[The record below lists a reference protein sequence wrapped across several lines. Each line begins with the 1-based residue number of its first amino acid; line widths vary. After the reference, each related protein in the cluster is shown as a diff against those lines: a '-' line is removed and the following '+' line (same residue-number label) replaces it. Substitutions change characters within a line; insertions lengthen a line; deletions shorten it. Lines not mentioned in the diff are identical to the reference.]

1 MSRRKAKIVE
11 GILIPGR
18 YQDQRKAEKLLA
30 EKRRLERMGVVNKE
44 VKEKRIINKI
54 PFRCDSVIIS
64 KEGAVISKKTII
76 YNIDEHKLLND
87 EKYKVYIDLI
97 GGLNNMLL
105 YIKWFNTK
113 EKSEEQLTSLNLYDI
128 KNYISNLNKTK

>member
-18 YQDQRKAEKLLA
+18 YQDQRRAEKVLA
-30 EKRRLERMGVVNKE
+30 EKRRLDKLGIVNE
-44 VKEKRIINKI
+44 VKVKRIINRI
-54 PFRCDSVIIS
+54 PFRCDSIVFNKEKDNVIAS
-64 KEGAVISKKTII
+64 KRII
-76 YNIDEHKLLND
+76 YSIDEYKLLNED
-87 EKYKVYIDLI
+87 KYKIYIDLI
-97 GGLNNMLL
+97 GGLDNMLL

-128 KNYISNLNKTK
+128 KKYISNLNKTK